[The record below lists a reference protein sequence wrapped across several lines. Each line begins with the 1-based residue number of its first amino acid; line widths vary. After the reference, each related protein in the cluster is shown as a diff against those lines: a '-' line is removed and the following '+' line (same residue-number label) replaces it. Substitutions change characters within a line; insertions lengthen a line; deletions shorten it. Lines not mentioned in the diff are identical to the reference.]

1 MEAAQQQL
9 RENPVVLCLLISVLV
24 IGTLV
29 YVGACS
35 CEPIIRQPE
44 PVVHPE
50 LTPVGNGQTEESVP
64 IAQEQIP
71 IAPYVGT
78 QATGFGR
85 LGNLG
90 MFAGV
95 FVLMLVS
102 GAIYIAYQRGLASA
116 QQRSVSP
123 LLARRSPSETLL

>member
-35 CEPIIRQPE
+35 CEPIMQQPQE
-44 PVVHPE
+44 PIVHPE
-50 LTPVGNGQTEESVP
+50 LTPVGNGEEAP
-64 IAQEQIP
+64 EAQEQVP

-78 QATGFGR
+78 QAPGFER

-95 FVLMLVS
+95 FMLMLVS
-102 GAIYIAYQRGLASA
+102 GVVYIAYQRGLAA
-116 QQRSVSP
+116 AEQRSLSP
-123 LLARRSPSETLL
+123 LFARRQASEKVL